1 MVSDEFWAIEANKVA
16 KKTSF
21 SMVRFGMQLRRN
33 IIEALALKLSSCD
46 EKEIKIMNL
55 KLSIF

>member
-16 KKTSF
+16 KKPH
-21 SMVRFGMQLRRN
+21 SMVRLGMQLRRN